1 MLKKLFSILS
11 LILIFTIVSCQ
22 VKDDIDDPVTLKFQ
36 LTFMLDETT
45 IYKTFEVEIGQP
57 MIYPEDPSLDDHIFI
72 GWYANSEEFSGDKVV
87 PEALTL
93 YAKFQPIQT
102 TIEYKV
108 TFKDENKS
116 TLLEIAVL
124 KGDTLK
130 DYYLPS
136 TTRQHYQFK
145 GWFIDEDCT
154 ISVNPNNYEILEDTI
169 LYGKWEANDY
179 IVTFYNGNAIYATVR
194 VTYDKALDLPD
205 TDREGYE
212 FDGWF
217 TDSALTKPFNAST
230 IITQNTALYGKWTY
244 IGGGGTNPNPGEFTG
259 YYASLSG
266 LSGNALVNAV
276 KDLIRYTGKSTG
288 TTAQVKQVDYYNGT
302 YYLIYDGNGAYGNR
316 EHVWPQSKLGSVKDD
331 LHNLRAANV
340 STNSKRSNY
349 PYTDGTGTQWQLKN
363 NAFYPGSE
371 HVGDVARIV
380 LYMSIRQNLSL
391 NAVGNLDMFL
401 RWHYQDP
408 VNDFERHRNN
418 EIFKIQQNR
427 NPFIDYPDLVYTVF
441 GYPSNYVSFTYESP
455 YIFTNT
461 VQTYVA

>member
-1 MLKKLFSILS
+1 MLKKLFIILS

-72 GWYANSEEFSGDKVV
+72 GWYANLEEFSGDKVV

-130 DYYLPS
+130 DYHLPS

-169 LYGKWEANDY
+169 LYGKWTN
-179 IVTFYNGNAIYATVR
+179 I
-194 VTYDKALDLPD
+194 
-205 TDREGYE
+205 
-212 FDGWF
+212 
-217 TDSALTKPFNAST
+217 S
-230 IITQNTALYGKWTY
+230 
-244 IGGGGTNPNPGEFTG
+244 GGGGTNPNPGEFTG

-276 KDLIRYTGKSTG
+276 KDLIRNTGKSTG

-418 EIFKIQQNR
+418 EIYKIQQNR

-461 VQTYVA
+461 IQTYVA

>member
-72 GWYANSEEFSGDKVV
+72 GWYANLEEFSGDKVV

-130 DYYLPS
+130 DYHLPS

-169 LYGKWEANDY
+169 LYGKWTN
-179 IVTFYNGNAIYATVR
+179 I
-194 VTYDKALDLPD
+194 
-205 TDREGYE
+205 
-212 FDGWF
+212 
-217 TDSALTKPFNAST
+217 S
-230 IITQNTALYGKWTY
+230 
-244 IGGGGTNPNPGEFTG
+244 GGGGTNPNPGEFTG

-276 KDLIRYTGKSTG
+276 KDLIRNTGKSTG
-288 TTAQVKQVDYYNGT
+288 TTKQVKQVDYYNGT
-302 YYLIYDGNGAYGNR
+302 YYLIYDGDGAYGNR

-331 LHNLRAANV
+331 LHNLRAAKV

-418 EIFKIQQNR
+418 EIYKIQQNR

-461 VQTYVA
+461 IQTYVA

>member
-1 MLKKLFSILS
+1 MLKKLFIILS

-72 GWYANSEEFSGDKVV
+72 GWYANLEEFSGDKVV

-130 DYYLPS
+130 DYHLPS

-169 LYGKWEANDY
+169 LYGKWTN
-179 IVTFYNGNAIYATVR
+179 I
-194 VTYDKALDLPD
+194 
-205 TDREGYE
+205 
-212 FDGWF
+212 
-217 TDSALTKPFNAST
+217 S
-230 IITQNTALYGKWTY
+230 
-244 IGGGGTNPNPGEFTG
+244 GGGGTNPNPGEFTG

-276 KDLIRYTGKSTG
+276 KDLIRNTGKSTG
-288 TTAQVKQVDYYNGT
+288 TTKQVKQVDYYNGT

-331 LHNLRAANV
+331 LHNLRAANKL
-340 STNSKRSNY
+340 TNSKRSNY

-418 EIFKIQQNR
+418 EIYKIQQNR

-461 VQTYVA
+461 IQTYVA